1 MLLTNQHLDKLAA
14 ATIDFEKR
22 GMLKASPASSH
33 FQYLRTIF
41 PSHSVSLLIK
51 FIGDQGVDSISILQ
65 DPDLDVDDG
74 DTSIVGER
82 LGMVHSA
89 VKLASISGML
99 LTSQSVVLY

>member
-1 MLLTNQHLDKLAA
+1 
-14 ATIDFEKR
+14 
-22 GMLKASPASSH
+22 MLKASPASSH
-33 FQYLRTIF
+33 FQYLHMIF

-74 DTSIVGER
+74 DMSIVDER

-89 VKLASISGML
+89 IKLASISGML
-99 LTSQSVVLY
+99 LMSQSVVLY